1 MSASEKDSVYDEK
14 VEKHWSQINESTST
28 LGIRFLLAVFRLG
41 GRTLFHLTLWP
52 VALFFWAFS
61 ARARRASSE
70 YLTQMARFTSQRP
83 PRLGSLA
90 HILRFSDTI
99 LDKLL
104 AVSGTFTP
112 HDLRVEG
119 GAEVLA
125 DPRGG
130 VIVTAHTGCV
140 ELCQEISET
149 QRIDRGLHVLVHT
162 QHAVRFNAIIR
173 KINPRFAVHHI
184 EVTTIGPETAIELS
198 EFIEKG
204 DWIVI
209 VADRTPIGSQS
220 TITIPFLGHPAPF
233 AEGPFILAYLLSA
246 PVWSMIC
253 TREVDPASSARY
265 RVVFE
270 KIAEPARVPRSK
282 RQLKPWR
289 SAGLRLWSA
298 RFLPHPWTGST
309 SLTSGRP
316 QSPCTRS
323 PRARA
328 KRTKKFLRQAKTK
341 ASSKADNALCT
352 PTACT
357 RLYDPG
363 RSLDGLRS
371 GT

>member
-1 MSASEKDSVYDEK
+1 MSASEKDSVRDERD
-14 VEKHWSQINESTST
+14 EKHWSQINESTST

-70 YLTQMARFTSQRP
+70 YLAQMARFTSQRP

-220 TITIPFLGHPAPF
+220 TITIPFLGRPAPF

-253 TREVDPASSARY
+253 TREVNPASSARY

-282 RQLKPWR
+282 RKAAIEAMAQRWVAALERAISASPLDWFNFFDFWSPAKP
-289 SAGLRLWSA
+289 A
-298 RFLPHPWTGST
+298 HPQPEGS
-309 SLTSGRP
+309 GEEN
-316 QSPCTRS
+316 
-323 PRARA
+323 
-328 KRTKKFLRQAKTK
+328 KKIS
-341 ASSKADNALCT
+341 ASS
-352 PTACT
+352 
-357 RLYDPG
+357 
-363 RSLDGLRS
+363 
-371 GT
+371 